1 MFKINFSNY
10 EHKYRNWIF
19 IRPEKLN
26 KKYHFKSHL
35 ENIECISNALES
47 YIKTFNN
54 YLKNALE
61 NKEYNNLKKIFET
74 NLKESE
80 WEHFFNLEPENIEN
94 CNTIK
99 SDSSITINNDEEVKN
114 VESVQLK
121 NFYTRLRM
129 HWLLQQDKVQSLP
142 NAKFQK
148 DLIEENKV
156 IIFRRN
162 NINIESF
169 CRWVENNFGEGVLS
183 IEELK
188 KSTIEMVLPFI
199 PVLIDFQ
206 EAKYNCIDNINHNL
220 PNIHKANSN
229 NLYKESKVKCKDD
242 GELNKNEKEKFIANS
257 KSLNQ
262 KNKILTQKLK
272 NAPGIKLFIDYAK
285 QKRNGISPL
294 GLE

>member
-10 EHKYRNWIF
+10 EHKY
-19 IRPEKLN
+19 
-26 KKYHFKSHL
+26 
-35 ENIECISNALES
+35 
-47 YIKTFNN
+47 
-54 YLKNALE
+54 
-61 NKEYNNLKKIFET
+61 
-74 NLKESE
+74 
-80 WEHFFNLEPENIEN
+80 
-94 CNTIK
+94 
-99 SDSSITINNDEEVKN
+99 
-114 VESVQLK
+114 VESVQIK
-121 NFYTRLRM
+121 NFYTRVRM

-229 NLYKESKVKCKDD
+229 NLYKES
-242 GELNKNEKEKFIANS
+242 
-257 KSLNQ
+257 
-262 KNKILTQKLK
+262 
-272 NAPGIKLFIDYAK
+272 
-285 QKRNGISPL
+285 
-294 GLE
+294 